1 MRVKGGAQLRN
12 RKRPVSIILYPL
24 LIYPLPFTLHPL
36 PFNLYTLHFQVPMPR
51 SSIYDIL
58 PPWSSRIRP
67 YPPGKPI
74 EEVEREL
81 GHTAIKL
88 ASNENPLGPSPKA
101 QEAIRNYLNHIHFYP
116 DGSGYYL
123 RKKLAEIHGL
133 PPEQIILGAGSTDLI
148 ELVAKTFLSGSAD
161 EAITSESAF
170 YMYRLAIE
178 DMGAGLVQTPMR
190 DLTFDLAAIAHAIT
204 ARTKVVYLGNP
215 NNPTGTIFTAEEL
228 DRFLAAIPPRVLVV
242 LDEAYFEYVQR
253 PDYSHS
259 VDCVRAGKN
268 LLVLRTFSKV
278 HGLAGIRLGYGMGHP
293 ELIECL
299 QRIRSPFNASS
310 LAQVAGMAALDDT
323 EHVAKVGGEQ
333 PPGDEIFDRRVDAR
347 GSALHAFRRELPAG
361 RYRPGLRRRLHPFAA
376 RRHHRAAHEALRFP
390 HLSARDGGKTRGK
403 RAVSGSAANACSED
417 SRRHTVDSRQGQ
429 VERGL
434 SRSRGFSMTQCW

>member
-1 MRVKGGAQLRN
+1 
-12 RKRPVSIILYPL
+12 
-24 LIYPLPFTLHPL
+24 
-36 PFNLYTLHFQVPMPR
+36 MPR

-101 QEAIRNYLNHIHFYP
+101 QEAIRNCLTHVHFYP

-123 RKKLAEIHGL
+123 RQKLAEIHGL
-133 PPEQIILGAGSTDLI
+133 SPGQIILGAGSTDLI
-148 ELVAKTFLSGSAD
+148 ELAAKTFLSGSAD

-178 DMGAGLVQTPMR
+178 DMGAALVQVPMR
-190 DLTFDLAAIAHAIT
+190 DLTFDLAAITQAIT

-215 NNPTGTIFTAEEL
+215 NNPTGTIFTAGEL
-228 DRFLAAIPPRVLVV
+228 DRFLAGIPPHVLVV
-242 LDEAYFEYVQR
+242 LDEAYFEYVER
-253 PDYSHS
+253 PGYSHS
-259 VDCVRAGKN
+259 VDCVLAGKN

-299 QRIRSPFNASS
+299 QRIRSPFNTSS
-310 LAQVAGMAALDDT
+310 LAQVAGMAALEDT
-323 EHVAKVGGEQ
+323 EHVRKSVE
-333 PPGDEIFDRRVDAR
+333 
-347 GSALHAFRRELPAG
+347 SNRREMKFLTGELTLLGVRYTPSVGNFLLIDTG
-361 RYRPGLRRRLHPFAA
+361 RDCEEDFIRLLHGGVIVRPTKLYGFPTSLRVTVG
-376 RRHHRAAHEALRFP
+376 RHEDNEKFLEAL
-390 HLSARDGGKTRGK
+390 
-403 RAVSGSAANACSED
+403 
-417 SRRHTVDSRQGQ
+417 
-429 VERGL
+429 ERVL
-434 SRSRGFSMTQCW
+434 ASPVQK

>member
-1 MRVKGGAQLRN
+1 
-12 RKRPVSIILYPL
+12 
-24 LIYPLPFTLHPL
+24 
-36 PFNLYTLHFQVPMPR
+36 MPH
-51 SSIYDIL
+51 SSIYEIL

-88 ASNENPLGPSPKA
+88 ASNENPLGPSPQA
-101 QEAIRNYLNHIHFYP
+101 QEAIRNHLSHIHFYP
-116 DGSGYYL
+116 DGSGFYL
-123 RKKLAEIHGL
+123 RKKLAETHGL
-133 PPEQIILGAGSTDLI
+133 PPDQIILGAGSTELI
-148 ELVAKTFLSGSAD
+148 ELAAKTFLSGSSD

-178 DMGAGLVQTPMR
+178 DMGAALIQTPMR
-190 DLTFDLAAIAHAIT
+190 DQTFDLAAIAHAIT
-204 ARTKVVYLGNP
+204 ARTKLVYLGNP
-215 NNPTGTIFTAEEL
+215 NNPTGTAFTAEEL

-253 PDYSHS
+253 PDYSRS
-259 VDCVRAGKN
+259 LDAVRAGKN

-278 HGLAGIRLGYGMGHP
+278 HGLAGIRLGYGMGHQ

-323 EHVAKVGGEQ
+323 EHVAKSVENN
-333 PPGDEIFDRRVDAR
+333 
-347 GSALHAFRRELPAG
+347 RREMKFLTGELTLAG
-361 RYRPGLRRRLHPFAA
+361 VRYTPSAGNFLLIDTGRDCEEDFIRLLHEGIIVRPMKLYGFPTCLRVTVG
-376 RRHHRAAHEALRFP
+376 RHEENEQFLEALRRV
-390 HLSARDGGKTRGK
+390 LARAETRI
-403 RAVSGSAANACSED
+403 
-417 SRRHTVDSRQGQ
+417 
-429 VERGL
+429 
-434 SRSRGFSMTQCW
+434 